1 MSIKLVIL
9 TNQKC
14 CVWMGFDA
22 IITYMTGYTTEEPI
36 YALATP
42 FSPSALAVIRTSGTD
57 SISLFGKVFKGRL
70 KNKPS
75 NSAIH
80 GWIVDSEGEKVD
92 EVVVVI
98 YAKGH
103 GYTGEEAVEIMCHG
117 SLPVIRKISTTL
129 EKAGFRK
136 ALRGEFTYRAFL
148 GGRMDLT
155 EAEAVE
161 ELVSAKGERGRQ
173 DALSRLSGSI
183 RDEADKAKEKIIY
196 ILASLEVQLDYGED
210 EIPEEW
216 VFPTGEVEGIIKRLE
231 KIRSTYLSSRI
242 YSQGAKVVL
251 AGSTNAGKSSLF
263 NALLKENRA
272 IVSSVAGTTRDYIE
286 AGCEMKGIPVRLFD
300 TAGLRISGDEIEN
313 EGINR
318 SRELMDEADLVV
330 YVLDN
335 HEREPREKTEGVLYV
350 HSKSDLSRSEGLCF
364 SSLTG
369 EGLNDVVDEIV
380 SYLTKENGDITDVP
394 VIESERQE
402 RKLGETIEALR
413 SAEKVKDQS
422 VDIIALYFQSAL
434 SALAELTGETT
445 GDDVLEVLFSSFCL
459 GK

>member
-1 MSIKLVIL
+1 
-9 TNQKC
+9 
-14 CVWMGFDA
+14 
-22 IITYMTGYTTEEPI
+22 MTGYTTEEPI

-42 FSPSALAVIRTSGTD
+42 FSPSALAVIRTSGTS
-57 SISLFGKVFKGRL
+57 SISLVEKVFKGRL
-70 KNKPS
+70 KDRPS
-75 NSAIH
+75 GTAVH
-80 GWIVDSEGEKVD
+80 GWIVDKNREKVD
-92 EVVVVI
+92 EVVALV
-98 YAKGH
+98 YTSGH

-129 EKAGFRK
+129 EEAGFRL

-161 ELVSAKGERGRQ
+161 ELVSAKGERGRK

-183 RDEADKAKEKIIY
+183 RREADKAKDEIIS

-210 EIPEEW
+210 DIPEDW
-216 VFPTGEVEGIIKRLE
+216 IFPEERVEEIIDRLE
-231 KIRSTYLSSRI
+231 LIRRTYASSRL

-286 AGCEMKGIPVRLFD
+286 TQCEMKGIPIRLFD
-300 TAGLRISGDEIEN
+300 TAGLRTSGDEIEI
-313 EGINR
+313 EGISR
-318 SRELMDEADLVV
+318 SKELMDDADLVV
-330 YVLDN
+330 YVLAPGESEPEEKLDN
-335 HEREPREKTEGVLYV
+335 AIYI
-350 HSKSDLSRSEGLCF
+350 HSKSDIAQSDGITF
-364 SSLTG
+364 SSVTG
-369 EGLNDVVDEIV
+369 EGLDKVVDEITGFL
-380 SYLTKENGDITDVP
+380 SRENAVTSDVP

-402 RKLGETIEALR
+402 RKLGETIDALR
-413 SAEKVKDQS
+413 DAEKSKDCS
-422 VDIIALYFQSAL
+422 VDIIALYFQAAL
-434 SALAELTGETT
+434 SALSELTGETT
-445 GDDVLEVLFSSFCL
+445 GEDVLEVLFSSFCL

>member
-1 MSIKLVIL
+1 
-9 TNQKC
+9 
-14 CVWMGFDA
+14 
-22 IITYMTGYTTEEPI
+22 MTGYTTEEPI

-57 SISLFGKVFKGRL
+57 AISLVQKVFKGRL
-70 KNKPS
+70 TLRPNGT
-75 NSAIH
+75 AVH
-80 GWIVDSEGEKVD
+80 GWIVDKNREKVD
-92 EVVVVI
+92 EVVALV
-98 YAKGH
+98 YNHGH

-117 SLPVIRKISTTL
+117 SLPVIKKISTTL
-129 EKAGFRK
+129 EEAGFRL
-136 ALRGEFTYRAFL
+136 ALKGEFTYRAFL

-161 ELVSAKGERGRQ
+161 ELVSAKGERGRK

-183 RDEADKAKEKIIY
+183 RNEADKAKDEIIN

-210 EIPEEW
+210 DIPEEW
-216 VFPTGEVEGIIKRLE
+216 IFPIERVDAIINRLE
-231 KIRSTYLSSRI
+231 KIRGTYASSRL

-286 AGCEMKGIPVRLFD
+286 TECEMNGIPVRLFD
-300 TAGLRISGDEIEN
+300 TAGLRSSGDEIEK
-313 EGINR
+313 EGILR
-318 SRELMDEADLVV
+318 SKELMDDADLVV
-330 YVLDN
+330 YVLAPG
-335 HEREPREKTEGVLYV
+335 EVEPEEKMENAIYI
-350 HSKSDLSRSEGLCF
+350 HSKSDIAPGEGITF
-364 SSLTG
+364 SSITG
-369 EGLNDVVDEIV
+369 EGLDKVVDAITTFLSRDKRSV
-380 SYLTKENGDITDVP
+380 SDVP

-402 RKLGETIEALR
+402 RKLGETIDALKD
-413 SAEKVKDQS
+413 AEKARDCS

-434 SALAELTGETT
+434 SALSELTGETT
-445 GDDVLEVLFSSFCL
+445 SDDILEVLFSSFCL

>member
-1 MSIKLVIL
+1 
-9 TNQKC
+9 
-14 CVWMGFDA
+14 
-22 IITYMTGYTTEEPI
+22 MTGYTTEEPI

-57 SISLFGKVFKGRL
+57 AISLVQKVFKGRL
-70 KNKPS
+70 TDRPNGT
-75 NSAIH
+75 AVH
-80 GWIVDSEGEKVD
+80 GWIVDKNREKVD
-92 EVVVVI
+92 EVVALV
-98 YAKGH
+98 YNHGH

-117 SLPVIRKISTTL
+117 SLPVIKKISTTL
-129 EKAGFRK
+129 EEAGFRL
-136 ALRGEFTYRAFL
+136 ALKGEFTYRAFL

-161 ELVSAKGERGRQ
+161 ELVSAKGERGRK

-183 RDEADKAKEKIIY
+183 KNEADKAKDEIIN

-210 EIPEEW
+210 DIPEEW
-216 VFPTGEVEGIIKRLE
+216 IFPIERVDAIINRLE
-231 KIRSTYLSSRI
+231 KIRGTYASSRL

-286 AGCEMKGIPVRLFD
+286 TECEMNGIPVRLFD
-300 TAGLRISGDEIEN
+300 TAGLRSSGDEIEK
-313 EGINR
+313 EGILR
-318 SRELMDEADLVV
+318 SKELMDEADLVV
-330 YVLDN
+330 YVLAPG
-335 HEREPREKTEGVLYV
+335 EVEPKEKMENAIYI
-350 HSKSDLSRSEGLCF
+350 HSKSDIAPGEGITF
-364 SSLTG
+364 SSITG
-369 EGLNDVVDEIV
+369 EGLDKVVDAITTFLSRDKRSV
-380 SYLTKENGDITDVP
+380 SDVP

-402 RKLGETIEALR
+402 RKLGETIDALKD
-413 SAEKVKDQS
+413 AEKAKDCS

-434 SALAELTGETT
+434 SALSELTGETT
-445 GDDVLEVLFSSFCL
+445 SDDILEVLFSSFCL

>member
-1 MSIKLVIL
+1 
-9 TNQKC
+9 
-14 CVWMGFDA
+14 
-22 IITYMTGYTTEEPI
+22 MTGYTTEEPI

-57 SISLFGKVFKGRL
+57 AISLVQKVFKGRL
-70 KNKPS
+70 TLRPNGT
-75 NSAIH
+75 AVH
-80 GWIVDSEGEKVD
+80 GWIVDKNREKVD
-92 EVVVVI
+92 EVVALV
-98 YAKGH
+98 YNHGH

-117 SLPVIRKISTTL
+117 SLPVIKKVSTTL
-129 EKAGFRK
+129 EEAGFRL
-136 ALRGEFTYRAFL
+136 ALKGEFTYRAFL

-161 ELVSAKGERGRQ
+161 ELVSAKGERGRK

-183 RDEADKAKEKIIY
+183 KNEADKAKDEIIN

-210 EIPEEW
+210 DIPEEW
-216 VFPTGEVEGIIKRLE
+216 IFPIERVDAIINRLE
-231 KIRSTYLSSRI
+231 KIRGTYASSRL

-286 AGCEMKGIPVRLFD
+286 TECEMNGIPVRLFD
-300 TAGLRISGDEIEN
+300 TAGLRSSGDEIEK
-313 EGINR
+313 EGILR
-318 SRELMDEADLVV
+318 SKELMDEADLVV
-330 YVLDN
+330 YVLAPG
-335 HEREPREKTEGVLYV
+335 EVEPKEKMENAIYI
-350 HSKSDLSRSEGLCF
+350 HSKSDIAPGEGITF
-364 SSLTG
+364 SSITG
-369 EGLNDVVDEIV
+369 EGLDKVVDAITTFLSRDKRSV
-380 SYLTKENGDITDVP
+380 SDVP

-402 RKLGETIEALR
+402 RKLGETIDALKD
-413 SAEKVKDQS
+413 AEKARDCS

-434 SALAELTGETT
+434 SALSELTGETT
-445 GDDVLEVLFSSFCL
+445 SDDILEVLFSSFCL

>member
-1 MSIKLVIL
+1 
-9 TNQKC
+9 
-14 CVWMGFDA
+14 
-22 IITYMTGYTTEEPI
+22 MTGYMTEEPI

-57 SISLFGKVFKGRL
+57 AISLVQKVFKGRL
-70 KNKPS
+70 TLRPNGT
-75 NSAIH
+75 AVH
-80 GWIVDSEGEKVD
+80 GWIVDKNREKVD
-92 EVVVVI
+92 EVVALV
-98 YAKGH
+98 YNHGH

-117 SLPVIRKISTTL
+117 SLPVIKKISTTL
-129 EKAGFRK
+129 EGAGFRL
-136 ALRGEFTYRAFL
+136 ALKGEFTYRAFL

-161 ELVSAKGERGRQ
+161 ELVSAKGERGRK

-183 RDEADKAKEKIIY
+183 KNEADKAKDEIIN

-210 EIPEEW
+210 DIPEEW
-216 VFPTGEVEGIIKRLE
+216 IFPIERVDAIINRLE
-231 KIRSTYLSSRI
+231 KIRGTYASSRL

-286 AGCEMKGIPVRLFD
+286 TECEMNGIPVRLFD
-300 TAGLRISGDEIEN
+300 TAGLRSSGDEIEK
-313 EGINR
+313 EGILR
-318 SRELMDEADLVV
+318 SKELMDEADLVV
-330 YVLDN
+330 YVLAPG
-335 HEREPREKTEGVLYV
+335 EVEPKEKMENAIYI
-350 HSKSDLSRSEGLCF
+350 HSKSDIAPGEGITF
-364 SSLTG
+364 SSITG
-369 EGLNDVVDEIV
+369 EGLDKVVDAITTFLSRDKRSV
-380 SYLTKENGDITDVP
+380 SDVP

-402 RKLGETIEALR
+402 RKLGETIDALKD
-413 SAEKVKDQS
+413 AEKARDCS

-434 SALAELTGETT
+434 SALSELTGETT
-445 GDDVLEVLFSSFCL
+445 SDDILEVLFSSFCL

>member
-1 MSIKLVIL
+1 
-9 TNQKC
+9 
-14 CVWMGFDA
+14 
-22 IITYMTGYTTEEPI
+22 MTGYTTEEPI

-57 SISLFGKVFKGRL
+57 AISLVQKVFKGRL
-70 KNKPS
+70 TDRPNGT
-75 NSAIH
+75 AVH
-80 GWIVDSEGEKVD
+80 GWIVDKNREKVD
-92 EVVVVI
+92 EVVALVFNH
-98 YAKGH
+98 GH

-117 SLPVIRKISTTL
+117 SLPVIKKISTTL
-129 EKAGFRK
+129 EGAGFRL
-136 ALRGEFTYRAFL
+136 ALKGEFTYRAFL

-161 ELVSAKGERGRQ
+161 ELVSAKGERGRK

-183 RDEADKAKEKIIY
+183 KNEADKAKDEIIN

-210 EIPEEW
+210 DIPEEW
-216 VFPTGEVEGIIKRLE
+216 IFPIERVDAIINRLE
-231 KIRSTYLSSRI
+231 KIKGTYASSRL

-286 AGCEMKGIPVRLFD
+286 TECEMNGIPVRLFD
-300 TAGLRISGDEIEN
+300 TAGLRSSGDEIEK
-313 EGINR
+313 EGILR
-318 SRELMDEADLVV
+318 SKELMDEADLVV
-330 YVLDN
+330 YVLAPG
-335 HEREPREKTEGVLYV
+335 EVEPKEKMENAIYI
-350 HSKSDLSRSEGLCF
+350 HSKSDIAPGEGITF
-364 SSLTG
+364 SSITG
-369 EGLNDVVDEIV
+369 EGLDKVVDAITTFLSRDKRSV
-380 SYLTKENGDITDVP
+380 SDVP

-402 RKLGETIEALR
+402 RKLGETIDALKD
-413 SAEKVKDQS
+413 AEKARDCS

-434 SALAELTGETT
+434 SALSELTGETT
-445 GDDVLEVLFSSFCL
+445 SDDILEVLFSSFCL

>member
-1 MSIKLVIL
+1 
-9 TNQKC
+9 
-14 CVWMGFDA
+14 
-22 IITYMTGYTTEEPI
+22 MTGYMTEEPI

-57 SISLFGKVFKGRL
+57 AISLVQKVFKGRL
-70 KNKPS
+70 TLRPNGT
-75 NSAIH
+75 AVH
-80 GWIVDSEGEKVD
+80 GWIVDKNREKVD
-92 EVVVVI
+92 EVVALV
-98 YAKGH
+98 YNHGH

-117 SLPVIRKISTTL
+117 SLPVIKKVSTTL
-129 EKAGFRK
+129 EEAGFRL
-136 ALRGEFTYRAFL
+136 ALKGEFTYRAFL

-161 ELVSAKGERGRQ
+161 ELVSAKGERGRK

-183 RDEADKAKEKIIY
+183 KNEADKAKDEIIN

-210 EIPEEW
+210 DIPEEW
-216 VFPTGEVEGIIKRLE
+216 IFPIERVDAIINRLE
-231 KIRSTYLSSRI
+231 KIRGTYASSRL

-286 AGCEMKGIPVRLFD
+286 TECEMNGIPVRLFD
-300 TAGLRISGDEIEN
+300 TAGLRSSGDEIEK
-313 EGINR
+313 EGILR
-318 SRELMDEADLVV
+318 SKELMDEADLVV
-330 YVLDN
+330 YVLAPG
-335 HEREPREKTEGVLYV
+335 EVEPKEKMENAIYI
-350 HSKSDLSRSEGLCF
+350 HSKSDIAPGEGITF
-364 SSLTG
+364 SSITG
-369 EGLNDVVDEIV
+369 EGLDKVVDAITTFLSRDKRSV
-380 SYLTKENGDITDVP
+380 SDVP

-402 RKLGETIEALR
+402 RKLGETIDALKD
-413 SAEKVKDQS
+413 AEKATDCS

-434 SALAELTGETT
+434 SALSELTGETT
-445 GDDVLEVLFSSFCL
+445 SDDILEVLFSSFCL

>member
-1 MSIKLVIL
+1 
-9 TNQKC
+9 
-14 CVWMGFDA
+14 
-22 IITYMTGYTTEEPI
+22 MTGYTTEEPI

-57 SISLFGKVFKGRL
+57 AISLVQKVFKGRL
-70 KNKPS
+70 TDRPNGT
-75 NSAIH
+75 AVH
-80 GWIVDSEGEKVD
+80 GWIVDKNREKVD
-92 EVVVVI
+92 EVVALVFNH
-98 YAKGH
+98 GH

-117 SLPVIRKISTTL
+117 SLPVIKKISTTL
-129 EKAGFRK
+129 EEAGFRL
-136 ALRGEFTYRAFL
+136 ALKGEFTYRAFL

-161 ELVSAKGERGRQ
+161 ELVSAKGERGRK

-183 RDEADKAKEKIIY
+183 KNEADKAKDEIIN

-210 EIPEEW
+210 DIPEEW
-216 VFPTGEVEGIIKRLE
+216 IFPIERVDAIINRLE
-231 KIRSTYLSSRI
+231 KIRGTYASSRL

-286 AGCEMKGIPVRLFD
+286 TECEMNGIPVRLFD
-300 TAGLRISGDEIEN
+300 TAGLRSSGDEIEK
-313 EGINR
+313 EGILR
-318 SRELMDEADLVV
+318 SKELMDEADLVV
-330 YVLDN
+330 YVIAPG
-335 HEREPREKTEGVLYV
+335 EVEPKEKMENAIYI
-350 HSKSDLSRSEGLCF
+350 HSKSDIAPGEGITF
-364 SSLTG
+364 SSITG
-369 EGLNDVVDEIV
+369 EGLDKVVDAITTFLSRDKRSV
-380 SYLTKENGDITDVP
+380 SDVP

-402 RKLGETIEALR
+402 RKLGETIDALKD
-413 SAEKVKDQS
+413 AEKARDCS

-434 SALAELTGETT
+434 SALSELTGETT
-445 GDDVLEVLFSSFCL
+445 SDDILEVLFSSFCL

>member
-1 MSIKLVIL
+1 
-9 TNQKC
+9 
-14 CVWMGFDA
+14 
-22 IITYMTGYTTEEPI
+22 MTGYTTEEPI

-57 SISLFGKVFKGRL
+57 AISLVQKVFKGRL
-70 KNKPS
+70 IDRPNGT
-75 NSAIH
+75 AVH
-80 GWIVDSEGEKVD
+80 GWIVDKNREKVD
-92 EVVVVI
+92 EVVALV
-98 YAKGH
+98 YNHGH

-117 SLPVIRKISTTL
+117 SLPVIKKISTTL
-129 EKAGFRK
+129 EGAGFRL
-136 ALRGEFTYRAFL
+136 ALKGEFTYRAFL

-161 ELVSAKGERGRQ
+161 ELVSAKGERGRK

-183 RDEADKAKEKIIY
+183 KNEADKAKDEIIN

-210 EIPEEW
+210 DIPEEW
-216 VFPTGEVEGIIKRLE
+216 IFPIERVDAIINRLE
-231 KIRSTYLSSRI
+231 KIRGTYASSRL

-286 AGCEMKGIPVRLFD
+286 TECEMNGIPVRLFD
-300 TAGLRISGDEIEN
+300 TAGLRSSGDEIEK
-313 EGINR
+313 EGILR
-318 SRELMDEADLVV
+318 SKELMDEADLVV
-330 YVLDN
+330 YVLAPG
-335 HEREPREKTEGVLYV
+335 EVEPKEKMENAIYI
-350 HSKSDLSRSEGLCF
+350 HSKSDIAPGEGITF
-364 SSLTG
+364 SSITG
-369 EGLNDVVDEIV
+369 EGLDKVVDAITTFLSRDKRSV
-380 SYLTKENGDITDVP
+380 SDVP

-402 RKLGETIEALR
+402 RKLGETIDALKD
-413 SAEKVKDQS
+413 AEKARDCS

-434 SALAELTGETT
+434 SALSELTGETT
-445 GDDVLEVLFSSFCL
+445 SDDILEVLFSSFCL

>member
-1 MSIKLVIL
+1 
-9 TNQKC
+9 
-14 CVWMGFDA
+14 
-22 IITYMTGYTTEEPI
+22 MTGYTTEEPI

-57 SISLFGKVFKGRL
+57 AISLVQKVFKGRL
-70 KNKPS
+70 TDRPNGT
-75 NSAIH
+75 AVH
-80 GWIVDSEGEKVD
+80 GWIVDKNREKVD
-92 EVVVVI
+92 EVVALI
-98 YAKGH
+98 YNHGH

-117 SLPVIRKISTTL
+117 SLPVIKKISTTL
-129 EKAGFRK
+129 EGAGFRL
-136 ALRGEFTYRAFL
+136 ALKGEFTYRAFL

-161 ELVSAKGERGRQ
+161 ELVSAKGERGRK

-183 RDEADKAKEKIIY
+183 KNEADKAKDEIIN

-210 EIPEEW
+210 DIPEEW
-216 VFPTGEVEGIIKRLE
+216 IFPIERVDAIINRLE
-231 KIRSTYLSSRI
+231 KIRGTYASSRL

-286 AGCEMKGIPVRLFD
+286 TECEMNGIPVRLFD
-300 TAGLRISGDEIEN
+300 TAGLRSSGDEIEK
-313 EGINR
+313 EGILR
-318 SRELMDEADLVV
+318 SKELMDEADLVV
-330 YVLDN
+330 YVLAPG
-335 HEREPREKTEGVLYV
+335 EVEPKEKMENAIYI
-350 HSKSDLSRSEGLCF
+350 HSKSDIAPGEGITF
-364 SSLTG
+364 SSITG
-369 EGLNDVVDEIV
+369 EGLDKVVDAITTFLSRDKRSV
-380 SYLTKENGDITDVP
+380 SDVP

-402 RKLGETIEALR
+402 RKLGETIDALKD
-413 SAEKVKDQS
+413 AEKARDCS

-434 SALAELTGETT
+434 SALSELTGETT
-445 GDDVLEVLFSSFCL
+445 SDDILEVLFSSFCL

>member
-1 MSIKLVIL
+1 
-9 TNQKC
+9 
-14 CVWMGFDA
+14 
-22 IITYMTGYTTEEPI
+22 MTGYMTEEPI

-57 SISLFGKVFKGRL
+57 AISLVQKVFKGRL
-70 KNKPS
+70 TLRPNGT
-75 NSAIH
+75 AVH
-80 GWIVDSEGEKVD
+80 GWIVDKNREKVD
-92 EVVVVI
+92 EVVALVFNH
-98 YAKGH
+98 GH

-117 SLPVIRKISTTL
+117 SLPVIKKVSTTL
-129 EKAGFRK
+129 EEAGFRL
-136 ALRGEFTYRAFL
+136 ALKGEFTYRAFL

-161 ELVSAKGERGRQ
+161 ELVSAKGERGRK

-183 RDEADKAKEKIIY
+183 KNEADKAKDEIIN

-210 EIPEEW
+210 DIPEEW
-216 VFPTGEVEGIIKRLE
+216 IFPIERVDAIINRLE
-231 KIRSTYLSSRI
+231 KIRGTYASSRL

-286 AGCEMKGIPVRLFD
+286 TECEMNGIPVRLFD
-300 TAGLRISGDEIEN
+300 TAGLRSSGDEIEK
-313 EGINR
+313 EGILR
-318 SRELMDEADLVV
+318 SKELMDEADLVV
-330 YVLDN
+330 YVLAPG
-335 HEREPREKTEGVLYV
+335 EVEPKEKMENAIYI
-350 HSKSDLSRSEGLCF
+350 HSKSDIAPGEGIKF
-364 SSLTG
+364 SSITG
-369 EGLNDVVDEIV
+369 EGLDKVVDAITTFLSRDKRSV
-380 SYLTKENGDITDVP
+380 SDVP

-402 RKLGETIEALR
+402 RKLGETIDALKD
-413 SAEKVKDQS
+413 AEKARDCS

-434 SALAELTGETT
+434 SALSELTGETT
-445 GDDVLEVLFSSFCL
+445 SDDILEVLFSSFCL

>member
-1 MSIKLVIL
+1 ML
-9 TNQKC
+9 
-14 CVWMGFDA
+14 
-22 IITYMTGYTTEEPI
+22 IINNMTGYTTEEPI

-57 SISLFGKVFKGRL
+57 AISLVQKVFKGRL
-70 KNKPS
+70 TDRPNGT
-75 NSAIH
+75 AVH
-80 GWIVDSEGEKVD
+80 GWIVDKNREKVD
-92 EVVVVI
+92 EVVALI
-98 YAKGH
+98 YNHGH

-117 SLPVIRKISTTL
+117 SLPVIKKISTTL
-129 EKAGFRK
+129 EEAGFRL
-136 ALRGEFTYRAFL
+136 ALKGEFTYRAFL

-161 ELVSAKGERGRQ
+161 ELVSAKGERGRK

-183 RDEADKAKEKIIY
+183 KNEADKAKDEIIN

-210 EIPEEW
+210 DIPEEW
-216 VFPTGEVEGIIKRLE
+216 IFPIERVDAIINRLE
-231 KIRSTYLSSRI
+231 KIRGTYASSRL

-286 AGCEMKGIPVRLFD
+286 TECEMNGIPVRLFD
-300 TAGLRISGDEIEN
+300 TAGLRSSGDEIEK
-313 EGINR
+313 EGILR
-318 SRELMDEADLVV
+318 SKELMDEADLVV
-330 YVLDN
+330 YVLAPG
-335 HEREPREKTEGVLYV
+335 EVEPKEKMENAIYI
-350 HSKSDLSRSEGLCF
+350 HSKSDIAPGEGITF
-364 SSLTG
+364 SSITG
-369 EGLNDVVDEIV
+369 EGLDKVVDAITTFLSRDKRSV
-380 SYLTKENGDITDVP
+380 SDVP

-402 RKLGETIEALR
+402 RKLGETIDALKD
-413 SAEKVKDQS
+413 AEKARDCS

-434 SALAELTGETT
+434 SALSELTGETT
-445 GDDVLEVLFSSFCL
+445 SDDILEVLFSSFCL

>member
-1 MSIKLVIL
+1 
-9 TNQKC
+9 
-14 CVWMGFDA
+14 
-22 IITYMTGYTTEEPI
+22 MTGYTTEEPI

-57 SISLFGKVFKGRL
+57 AISLVQKVFKGRL
-70 KNKPS
+70 TLRPNGT
-75 NSAIH
+75 AVH
-80 GWIVDSEGEKVD
+80 GWIVDKNREKVD
-92 EVVVVI
+92 EVVALV
-98 YAKGH
+98 YNHGH

-117 SLPVIRKISTTL
+117 SLPVIKKISTTL
-129 EKAGFRK
+129 EEAGFRL
-136 ALRGEFTYRAFL
+136 ALKGEFTYRAFL

-161 ELVSAKGERGRQ
+161 ELVSAKGERGRK

-183 RDEADKAKEKIIY
+183 KNEADKAKDEIIN

-210 EIPEEW
+210 DIPEEW
-216 VFPTGEVEGIIKRLE
+216 IFPIERVDAIINRLE
-231 KIRSTYLSSRI
+231 KIRGTYASSRL

-286 AGCEMKGIPVRLFD
+286 TECEMNGIPVRLFD
-300 TAGLRISGDEIEN
+300 TAGLRSSGDEIEK
-313 EGINR
+313 EGILR
-318 SRELMDEADLVV
+318 SKELMDEADLVV
-330 YVLDN
+330 YVLAPG
-335 HEREPREKTEGVLYV
+335 EVEPKEKMENAIYI
-350 HSKSDLSRSEGLCF
+350 HSKSDIAPGEGITF
-364 SSLTG
+364 SSITG
-369 EGLNDVVDEIV
+369 EGLDKVVDAITTFLSRDKRSV
-380 SYLTKENGDITDVP
+380 SDVP

-402 RKLGETIEALR
+402 RKLGETIDALKD
-413 SAEKVKDQS
+413 AEQARDCS

-434 SALAELTGETT
+434 SALSELTGETT
-445 GDDVLEVLFSSFCL
+445 SDDILEVLFSSLCL

>member
-1 MSIKLVIL
+1 
-9 TNQKC
+9 
-14 CVWMGFDA
+14 
-22 IITYMTGYTTEEPI
+22 MTGYTTEEPI

-57 SISLFGKVFKGRL
+57 AISLVQKVFKGRL
-70 KNKPS
+70 TDRPNGT
-75 NSAIH
+75 AVH
-80 GWIVDSEGEKVD
+80 GWIVDKNREKVD
-92 EVVVVI
+92 EVVALV
-98 YAKGH
+98 YNHGH

-117 SLPVIRKISTTL
+117 SLPVIKKISTTL
-129 EKAGFRK
+129 EEAGFRL
-136 ALRGEFTYRAFL
+136 ALKGEFTYRAFL

-161 ELVSAKGERGRQ
+161 ELVSAKGERGRK

-183 RDEADKAKEKIIY
+183 KNEADKAKDEIIN

-210 EIPEEW
+210 DIPEEW
-216 VFPTGEVEGIIKRLE
+216 IFPIERVDAIINRLE
-231 KIRSTYLSSRI
+231 KIRGTYASSRL

-286 AGCEMKGIPVRLFD
+286 TECEMNGIPVRLFD
-300 TAGLRISGDEIEN
+300 TAGLRSSGDEIEK
-313 EGINR
+313 EGILR
-318 SRELMDEADLVV
+318 SKELMDEADLVV
-330 YVLDN
+330 YVLAPG
-335 HEREPREKTEGVLYV
+335 EVEPKEKMENAIYI
-350 HSKSDLSRSEGLCF
+350 HSKSDIAPGEGITF
-364 SSLTG
+364 SSITG
-369 EGLNDVVDEIV
+369 EGLDKVVDAITTFLSRDKRSV
-380 SYLTKENGDITDVP
+380 SDVP

-402 RKLGETIEALR
+402 RKLGETIDALKD
-413 SAEKVKDQS
+413 AEKARDCS

-434 SALAELTGETT
+434 SALSELTGETT
-445 GDDVLEVLFSSFCL
+445 SDDILEVLFSSFCL

>member
-1 MSIKLVIL
+1 
-9 TNQKC
+9 
-14 CVWMGFDA
+14 
-22 IITYMTGYTTEEPI
+22 MTGYTTEEPI

-57 SISLFGKVFKGRL
+57 AISLVQKVFKGRL
-70 KNKPS
+70 TDRPNGT
-75 NSAIH
+75 AVH
-80 GWIVDSEGEKVD
+80 GWIVDKNREKVD
-92 EVVVVI
+92 EVVALVFNH
-98 YAKGH
+98 GH

-117 SLPVIRKISTTL
+117 SLPVIKKVSTTL
-129 EKAGFRK
+129 EEAGFRL
-136 ALRGEFTYRAFL
+136 ALKGEFTYRAFL

-161 ELVSAKGERGRQ
+161 ELVSAKGERGRK

-183 RDEADKAKEKIIY
+183 KNEADKAKDEIIN

-210 EIPEEW
+210 DIPEEW
-216 VFPTGEVEGIIKRLE
+216 IFPIERVDAIINRLE
-231 KIRSTYLSSRI
+231 KIRGTYASSRL

-286 AGCEMKGIPVRLFD
+286 TECEMNGIPVRLFD
-300 TAGLRISGDEIEN
+300 TAGLRSSGDEIEK
-313 EGINR
+313 EGILR
-318 SRELMDEADLVV
+318 SKELMDDADLVV
-330 YVLDN
+330 YVLAPG
-335 HEREPREKTEGVLYV
+335 EVEPEEKMENAIYI
-350 HSKSDLSRSEGLCF
+350 HSKSDIAPGEGITF
-364 SSLTG
+364 SSITG
-369 EGLNDVVDEIV
+369 EGLDKVVDAITTFLSRDKRSV
-380 SYLTKENGDITDVP
+380 SDVP

-402 RKLGETIEALR
+402 RKLGETIDALKD
-413 SAEKVKDQS
+413 AEKARDCS

-434 SALAELTGETT
+434 SALSELTGETT
-445 GDDVLEVLFSSFCL
+445 SDDILEVLFSSFCL

>member
-1 MSIKLVIL
+1 
-9 TNQKC
+9 
-14 CVWMGFDA
+14 
-22 IITYMTGYTTEEPI
+22 MTGYTTEEPI

-57 SISLFGKVFKGRL
+57 AISLVQKVFKGRL
-70 KNKPS
+70 IDRPNGT
-75 NSAIH
+75 AVH
-80 GWIVDSEGEKVD
+80 GWIVDKNREKVD
-92 EVVVVI
+92 EVVALI
-98 YAKGH
+98 YNHGH

-117 SLPVIRKISTTL
+117 SLPVIKKISTTL
-129 EKAGFRK
+129 EEAGFRL
-136 ALRGEFTYRAFL
+136 ALKGEFTYRAFL

-161 ELVSAKGERGRQ
+161 ELVSAKGERGRK

-183 RDEADKAKEKIIY
+183 KNEADKAKDEIIN

-210 EIPEEW
+210 DIPEEW
-216 VFPTGEVEGIIKRLE
+216 IFPIERVDAIINRLE
-231 KIRSTYLSSRI
+231 KIRGTYASSRL

-286 AGCEMKGIPVRLFD
+286 TECEMNGIPVRLFD
-300 TAGLRISGDEIEN
+300 TAGLRSSGDEIEK
-313 EGINR
+313 EGILR
-318 SRELMDEADLVV
+318 SKVLMDDADLVV
-330 YVLDN
+330 YVLAPG
-335 HEREPREKTEGVLYV
+335 EVEPEEKMENAIYI
-350 HSKSDLSRSEGLCF
+350 HSKSDIAPGEGITF
-364 SSLTG
+364 SSITG
-369 EGLNDVVDEIV
+369 EGLDKVVDAITTFLSRDKRSV
-380 SYLTKENGDITDVP
+380 SDVP

-402 RKLGETIEALR
+402 RKLGETIDALKD
-413 SAEKVKDQS
+413 AEKARDCS

-434 SALAELTGETT
+434 SALSELTGETT
-445 GDDVLEVLFSSFCL
+445 SDDILEVLFSSFCL

>member
-1 MSIKLVIL
+1 
-9 TNQKC
+9 
-14 CVWMGFDA
+14 
-22 IITYMTGYTTEEPI
+22 MTGYTTEEPI

-57 SISLFGKVFKGRL
+57 AISLVQKVFKGRL
-70 KNKPS
+70 TGRPNGT
-75 NSAIH
+75 AVH
-80 GWIVDSEGEKVD
+80 GWIVDKNREKVD
-92 EVVVVI
+92 EVVALL
-98 YAKGH
+98 YNHGH

-117 SLPVIRKISTTL
+117 SLPVIKKISTTL
-129 EKAGFRK
+129 EEAGFRL
-136 ALRGEFTYRAFL
+136 ALKGEFTYRAFL

-161 ELVSAKGERGRQ
+161 ELVSAKGERGRK

-183 RDEADKAKEKIIY
+183 KNEADKAKDEIIN

-210 EIPEEW
+210 DIPEEW
-216 VFPTGEVEGIIKRLE
+216 IFPRERVDAIINRLE
-231 KIRSTYLSSRI
+231 KIRSTYASSRL

-286 AGCEMKGIPVRLFD
+286 TECEMNGIPVRLFD
-300 TAGLRISGDEIEN
+300 TAGLRSSGDEIEK
-313 EGINR
+313 EGILR
-318 SRELMDEADLVV
+318 SKELMDDADLVV
-330 YVLDN
+330 YVLAPG
-335 HEREPREKTEGVLYV
+335 EVEPEEKMENAIYI
-350 HSKSDLSRSEGLCF
+350 HSKSDIAPGEGITF
-364 SSLTG
+364 SSITG
-369 EGLNDVVDEIV
+369 EGLDKVVDAITTFLSRDKRSV
-380 SYLTKENGDITDVP
+380 SDVP

-402 RKLGETIEALR
+402 RKLGETIDALKD
-413 SAEKVKDQS
+413 AEKARDCS

-434 SALAELTGETT
+434 SALSELTGETT
-445 GDDVLEVLFSSFCL
+445 SDDILEVLFSSFCL

>member
-1 MSIKLVIL
+1 
-9 TNQKC
+9 
-14 CVWMGFDA
+14 
-22 IITYMTGYTTEEPI
+22 MTGYTTEEPI

-42 FSPSALAVIRTSGTD
+42 FSPSALAVIRTSGTS
-57 SISLFGKVFKGRL
+57 SISLVGKVFKGRL
-70 KNKPS
+70 KDRPNGT
-75 NSAIH
+75 AVH
-80 GWIVDSEGEKVD
+80 GWIVDKNKEKVD
-92 EVVVVI
+92 EVVAIV
-98 YAKGH
+98 YTHGH

-129 EKAGFRK
+129 EEAGFRL

-148 GGRMDLT
+148 KGRMDLT

-161 ELVSAKGERGRQ
+161 ELVSAKGEKGRG
-173 DALSRLSGSI
+173 DALKRLSGAI
-183 RDEADKAKEKIIY
+183 KAEADKAKETIIN

-210 EIPEEW
+210 DIPEEW
-216 VFPTGEVEGIIKRLE
+216 IFPREKVEETIERLE
-231 KIRSTYLSSRI
+231 KIRSTYGSSRL

-286 AGCEMKGIPVRLFD
+286 TECEMKGIPVRLFD
-300 TAGLRISGDEIEN
+300 TAGLRSSGDEIEK
-313 EGINR
+313 EGILR
-318 SRELMDEADLVV
+318 SKELMDDADLVV
-330 YVLDN
+330 YVLAPGEKEPENKLDN
-335 HEREPREKTEGVLYV
+335 AIYI
-350 HSKSDLSRSEGLCF
+350 HSKSDIAPGEGISF

-369 EGLNDVVDEIV
+369 EGLDRVVDEITGF
-380 SYLTKENGDITDVP
+380 LTKESELPSDVP

-402 RKLGETIEALR
+402 RKLGETIEALKD
-413 SAEKVKDQS
+413 AEKAKNSS

-434 SALAELTGETT
+434 SSLSELTGETT
-445 GDDVLEVLFSSFCL
+445 SDDILEVLFSSFCL

>member
-1 MSIKLVIL
+1 
-9 TNQKC
+9 
-14 CVWMGFDA
+14 
-22 IITYMTGYTTEEPI
+22 MTGYTTEEPI

-57 SISLFGKVFKGRL
+57 AISLVQKVFKGRL
-70 KNKPS
+70 TDRPNGT
-75 NSAIH
+75 AVH
-80 GWIVDSEGEKVD
+80 GWIVDKNREKVD
-92 EVVVVI
+92 EVVALVFNH
-98 YAKGH
+98 GH

-117 SLPVIRKISTTL
+117 SLPVIKKISTTL
-129 EKAGFRK
+129 EVAGFRL
-136 ALRGEFTYRAFL
+136 ALKGEFTYRAFL

-161 ELVSAKGERGRQ
+161 ELVSAKGERGRK

-183 RDEADKAKEKIIY
+183 KNEADKAKDEIIN

-210 EIPEEW
+210 DIPEEW
-216 VFPTGEVEGIIKRLE
+216 IFPIERVDAIINRLE
-231 KIRSTYLSSRI
+231 KIRGTYASSRL

-286 AGCEMKGIPVRLFD
+286 TECEMNGIPVRLFD
-300 TAGLRISGDEIEN
+300 TAGLRSSGDEIEK
-313 EGINR
+313 EGILR
-318 SRELMDEADLVV
+318 SKELMDEADLVV
-330 YVLDN
+330 YVLAPG
-335 HEREPREKTEGVLYV
+335 EVEPKEKMENAIYI
-350 HSKSDLSRSEGLCF
+350 HSKSDIAPGEGITF
-364 SSLTG
+364 SSITG
-369 EGLNDVVDEIV
+369 EGLDKVVDAITTFLSRDKRSV
-380 SYLTKENGDITDVP
+380 SDVP

-402 RKLGETIEALR
+402 RKLGETIDALKD
-413 SAEKVKDQS
+413 AEKARDCS

-434 SALAELTGETT
+434 SALSELTGETT
-445 GDDVLEVLFSSFCL
+445 SDDILEVLFSSFCL

>member
-1 MSIKLVIL
+1 
-9 TNQKC
+9 
-14 CVWMGFDA
+14 
-22 IITYMTGYTTEEPI
+22 MTGYTTEEPI

-57 SISLFGKVFKGRL
+57 AISLVQKVFKGRL
-70 KNKPS
+70 IDRPNGT
-75 NSAIH
+75 AVH
-80 GWIVDSEGEKVD
+80 GWIVDKNREKVD
-92 EVVVVI
+92 EVVALI
-98 YAKGH
+98 YNHGH

-117 SLPVIRKISTTL
+117 SLPVIKKISTTL
-129 EKAGFRK
+129 EEAGFRL
-136 ALRGEFTYRAFL
+136 ALKGEFTYRAFL

-161 ELVSAKGERGRQ
+161 ELVSAKGERGRK

-183 RDEADKAKEKIIY
+183 KNEADKAKDEIIN

-210 EIPEEW
+210 DIPEEW
-216 VFPTGEVEGIIKRLE
+216 IFPIERVDAIINRLE
-231 KIRSTYLSSRI
+231 KIRGTYASSRL

-286 AGCEMKGIPVRLFD
+286 TECEMNGIPVRLFD
-300 TAGLRISGDEIEN
+300 TAGLRSSGDEIEK
-313 EGINR
+313 EGILR
-318 SRELMDEADLVV
+318 SKELMDEADLVV
-330 YVLDN
+330 YVLAPG
-335 HEREPREKTEGVLYV
+335 EVEPKEKMENAIYI
-350 HSKSDLSRSEGLCF
+350 HSKSDIAPGEGITF
-364 SSLTG
+364 SSITG
-369 EGLNDVVDEIV
+369 EGLDKVVDAITTFLSRDKRSV
-380 SYLTKENGDITDVP
+380 SDVP

-402 RKLGETIEALR
+402 RKLGETIDALKD
-413 SAEKVKDQS
+413 AEKARDCS

-434 SALAELTGETT
+434 SALSELTGETT
-445 GDDVLEVLFSSFCL
+445 SDDILEVLFSSFCL

>member
-1 MSIKLVIL
+1 
-9 TNQKC
+9 
-14 CVWMGFDA
+14 
-22 IITYMTGYTTEEPI
+22 MTGYMTEEPI

-57 SISLFGKVFKGRL
+57 AISLVQKVFKGRL
-70 KNKPS
+70 TLRPNGT
-75 NSAIH
+75 AVH
-80 GWIVDSEGEKVD
+80 GWIVDKNREKVD
-92 EVVVVI
+92 EVVALV
-98 YAKGH
+98 YNHGH

-117 SLPVIRKISTTL
+117 SLPVIKKISTTL
-129 EKAGFRK
+129 EEAGFRL
-136 ALRGEFTYRAFL
+136 ALKGEFTYRAFL

-161 ELVSAKGERGRQ
+161 ELVSAKGERGRK

-183 RDEADKAKEKIIY
+183 KNEADKAKDEIIN

-210 EIPEEW
+210 DIPEEW
-216 VFPTGEVEGIIKRLE
+216 IFPIERVDAIINRLE
-231 KIRSTYLSSRI
+231 KIRGTYASSRL

-286 AGCEMKGIPVRLFD
+286 TECEMNGIPVRLFD
-300 TAGLRISGDEIEN
+300 TAGLRSSGDEIEK
-313 EGINR
+313 EGILR
-318 SRELMDEADLVV
+318 SKELMDEADLVV
-330 YVLDN
+330 YVLAPG
-335 HEREPREKTEGVLYV
+335 EVEPKEKMENAIYI
-350 HSKSDLSRSEGLCF
+350 HSKSDIAPGEGITF
-364 SSLTG
+364 SSITG
-369 EGLNDVVDEIV
+369 EGLDKVVDAITTFLSRDKRSV
-380 SYLTKENGDITDVP
+380 SDVP

-402 RKLGETIEALR
+402 RKLGETIDALKD
-413 SAEKVKDQS
+413 AEKASDCS

-434 SALAELTGETT
+434 SALSELTGETT
-445 GDDVLEVLFSSFCL
+445 SDDILEVLFSSFCL

>member
-1 MSIKLVIL
+1 
-9 TNQKC
+9 
-14 CVWMGFDA
+14 
-22 IITYMTGYTTEEPI
+22 MTGYMTEEPI

-57 SISLFGKVFKGRL
+57 AISLVQKVFKGRL
-70 KNKPS
+70 TLRPNGT
-75 NSAIH
+75 AVH
-80 GWIVDSEGEKVD
+80 GWIVDKNREKVD
-92 EVVVVI
+92 EVVALV
-98 YAKGH
+98 YNHGH

-117 SLPVIRKISTTL
+117 SLPVIKKISTTL
-129 EKAGFRK
+129 EEAGFRL
-136 ALRGEFTYRAFL
+136 ALKGEFTYRAFL

-161 ELVSAKGERGRQ
+161 ELVSAKGERGRK

-183 RDEADKAKEKIIY
+183 KNEADKAKDEIIN

-210 EIPEEW
+210 DIPEEW
-216 VFPTGEVEGIIKRLE
+216 IFPIERVDAIINRLE
-231 KIRSTYLSSRI
+231 KIRGTYASSRL

-286 AGCEMKGIPVRLFD
+286 TECEMNGIPVRLFD
-300 TAGLRISGDEIEN
+300 TAGLRSSGDEIEK
-313 EGINR
+313 EGILR
-318 SRELMDEADLVV
+318 SKELMDDADLVV
-330 YVLDN
+330 YVLAPG
-335 HEREPREKTEGVLYV
+335 EVEPKEKMENAIYI
-350 HSKSDLSRSEGLCF
+350 HSKSDIAPGEGITF
-364 SSLTG
+364 SSITG
-369 EGLNDVVDEIV
+369 EGLDKVVDAITTFLSRDKRSV
-380 SYLTKENGDITDVP
+380 SDVP

-402 RKLGETIEALR
+402 RKLGETIDALKD
-413 SAEKVKDQS
+413 AEKARDCS

-434 SALAELTGETT
+434 SALSELTGETT
-445 GDDVLEVLFSSFCL
+445 SDDILEVLFSSFCL

>member
-1 MSIKLVIL
+1 
-9 TNQKC
+9 
-14 CVWMGFDA
+14 
-22 IITYMTGYTTEEPI
+22 MTGYTTEEPI

-57 SISLFGKVFKGRL
+57 AISLVQKVFKGRL
-70 KNKPS
+70 TDRPNGT
-75 NSAIH
+75 AVH
-80 GWIVDSEGEKVD
+80 GWIVDKNREKVD
-92 EVVVVI
+92 EVVALV
-98 YAKGH
+98 YNHGH

-117 SLPVIRKISTTL
+117 SLPVIKKISTTL
-129 EKAGFRK
+129 EEAGFRL
-136 ALRGEFTYRAFL
+136 ALKGEFTYRAFL

-161 ELVSAKGERGRQ
+161 ELVSAKGERGRK

-183 RDEADKAKEKIIY
+183 KNEADKAKDEIIN

-210 EIPEEW
+210 DIPEEW
-216 VFPTGEVEGIIKRLE
+216 IFPIERVDAIINRLE
-231 KIRSTYLSSRI
+231 KIRGTYASSRL

-286 AGCEMKGIPVRLFD
+286 TECEMNGIPVRLFD
-300 TAGLRISGDEIEN
+300 TAGLRSSGDEIEK
-313 EGINR
+313 EGILR
-318 SRELMDEADLVV
+318 SKELMDEADLVV
-330 YVLDN
+330 YVLAPG
-335 HEREPREKTEGVLYV
+335 EVEPKEKMENAIYI
-350 HSKSDLSRSEGLCF
+350 HSKSDIAPGEGITF
-364 SSLTG
+364 SSITG
-369 EGLNDVVDEIV
+369 EGLDKVVDAITTFLSRDKRSV
-380 SYLTKENGDITDVP
+380 SDVP

-402 RKLGETIEALR
+402 RKLGETIDALKD
-413 SAEKVKDQS
+413 AEKARGCS

-434 SALAELTGETT
+434 SALSELTGETT
-445 GDDVLEVLFSSFCL
+445 SDDILEVLFSSFCL